1 MAVEVA
7 EQMMDVLCCNRVA
20 APFLDIE
27 GEQRLV
33 GVQLGLGVEVLEVL
47 GEVCGELLVEILAEK
62 VGWEMSAFW
71 GPGPAADGKRSDI
84 PPR

>member
-7 EQMMDVLCCNRVA
+7 EQMVDVLCCNRVA

-33 GVQLGLGVEVLEVL
+33 RVQLGFGVEVLEVL
-47 GEVCGELLVEILAEK
+47 GEVCCQLLVEVLAEK
-62 VGWEMSAFW
+62 VRWDMSAF
-71 GPGPAADGKRSDI
+71 
-84 PPR
+84 